1 MITFSFFAI
10 LAWIGWSALV
20 FGWPERLGQQALR
33 LEPGFVGQF
42 NLLGVSFAVLGTLIW
57 CWLIV
62 TSPRSPM
69 RGIMH
74 WMAGLTLFWLLIAT
88 LWMPWIDYG
97 KTYRPVSAAL
107 AKALPEKHG
116 CIAGLNLADSLL
128 ASLDYFDGIRTLALT
143 SPAGKKCDLLLTTHG
158 APGAGSWQKVWE
170 GGRPGD
176 RRDNEK
182 LQLYRRQ
189 AKTTANRQAG
199 GDQQ

>member
-1 MITFSFFAI
+1 MTAAVTEL
-10 LAWIGWSALV
+10 LAQLV
-20 FGWPERLGQQALR
+20 EVTAPPPDGADPE
-33 LEPGFVGQF
+33 
-42 NLLGVSFAVLGTLIW
+42 AVLAAFDA
-57 CWLIV
+57 
-62 TSPRSPM
+62 M
-69 RGIMH
+69 
-74 WMAGLTLFWLLIAT
+74 IAT
-88 LWMPWIDYG
+88 RATLLHALE
-97 KTYRPVSAAL
+97 AATPR
-107 AKALPEKHG
+107 APTA
-116 CIAGLNLADSLL
+116 AGLNLADSLL

-199 GDQQ
+199 GAQQ